1 MVSTVSFGIARTYH
15 TIFSFFPCHFR
26 SLHSFFISVLI
37 LSLLDGYLYDTV
49 RGGEEG
55 RIHVPL
61 PRRGPGP

>member
-26 SLHSFFISVLI
+26 SLHSFFHFGSYSFVVGWIP
-37 LSLLDGYLYDTV
+37 